1 MNQHLIFSIG
11 FAAQILFSA
20 RQLTQWIASEK
31 AGRVLSPLL
40 FWQLSILASFLLML
54 YGILRN
60 DLVIILGQIITYGVY
75 IRNLHYHGFWAKV
88 PVTARIMVFIF
99 PGMAVCWLLGG
110 ETYNIHTLF
119 TNKAISSSLMTWGLI
134 GQTIFTFRFIY
145 QWLYSEKRQQS
156 VLPLGF
162 WIISITGSTMVLT
175 YALLRKDPV
184 LLTGQLFG
192 VVVYSRNI
200 VLGLRQ
206 SKSQQRAA
214 TPARNCLTEQ
224 VFYPKK

>member
-1 MNQHLIFSIG
+1 MNQYLIFSIG
-11 FAAQILFSA
+11 FLAQILFSA

-40 FWQLSILASFLLML
+40 FWQLSILASFLLMV

-60 DLVIILGQIITYGVY
+60 DLVIILGQVITYGVY

-88 PVTARIMVFIF
+88 PAPVRILAFIF
-99 PGMAVCWLLGG
+99 PGLAVCCLLSG

-119 TNKAISSSLMTWGLI
+119 TNKAISSSLMIWGII
-134 GQTIFTFRFIY
+134 GQTIFTFRFVY

-162 WIISITGSTMVLT
+162 WVISITGSVMVLS
-175 YALLRKDPV
+175 YAVFRKDPV
-184 LLTGQLFG
+184 LFIGQLFG
-192 VVVYSRNI
+192 IIVYSRNI
-200 VLGLRQ
+200 LLGLRQ
-206 SKSQQRAA
+206 RSIQ
-214 TPARNCLTEQ
+214 
-224 VFYPKK
+224 